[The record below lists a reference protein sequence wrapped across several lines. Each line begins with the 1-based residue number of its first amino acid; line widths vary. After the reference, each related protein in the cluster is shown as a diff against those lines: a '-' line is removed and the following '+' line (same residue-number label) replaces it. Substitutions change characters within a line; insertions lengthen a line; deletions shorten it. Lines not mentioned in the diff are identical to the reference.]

1 VKLETA
7 ALVENLQVKDVS
19 GLVKIWEKT
28 FGNGE
33 MVS

>member
-19 GLVKIWEKT
+19 GLVK
-28 FGNGE
+28 NPGE
-33 MVS
+33 TLGDGEIVS